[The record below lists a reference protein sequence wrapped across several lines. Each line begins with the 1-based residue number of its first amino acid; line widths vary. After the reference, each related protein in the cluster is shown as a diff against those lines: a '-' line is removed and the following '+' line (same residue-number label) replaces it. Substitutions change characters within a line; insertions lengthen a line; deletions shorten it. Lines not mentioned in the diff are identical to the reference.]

1 MTETKH
7 NAAAFLEWAGLDAQ
21 KWAQEFCRLFPNA
34 NPGED
39 VMIGWFANAI
49 MAALDWGKGPINGDH
64 AQYLLDKE
72 TER

>member
-1 MTETKH
+1 MTERTGPE
-7 NAAAFLEWAGLDAQ
+7 LIEYLGLDAQ
-21 KWAQEFCRLFPNA
+21 KWAQEFCRRNPGR

-49 MAALDWGKGPINGDH
+49 MAALDHGQGPINGDH

-72 TER
+72 TRQ